1 MIERWFNGY
10 LDVVLETLLLLAPI
24 LVIGGV
30 AQVLFLRLSKRKLLT
45 MLKGILLAF
54 IGLTIFLQ
62 GVNVGFIPVGKALGE
77 QFAALPYNWILLP
90 IGFILGFAVTLAEPS
105 VQVLVEQIEKVT
117 GGFLRKKLMLATLC
131 IGVGISI
138 TLFMLKLLLGLSL
151 WVFIVPGYIIALLL
165 TLITPQD
172 FTSIAFDSGG
182 VATGTMT
189 ATFLLSLAIGVA
201 NQLEGTDSLLDG
213 FGLIALVAL
222 TPILLVLILGLIYKW
237 KTKKLEQLAHQAKE
251 VNDD

>member
-1 MIERWFNGY
+1 MIARLFNGY
-10 LDVVLETLLLLAPI
+10 LDVVLETLLSLAPI
-24 LVIGGV
+24 LLIG
-30 AQVLFLRLSKRKLLT
+30 ALSQIFILRLSKRRLLN
-45 MLKGILLAF
+45 MLKGVLLSF

-77 QFAALPYNWILLP
+77 QFAALPYNWVLLP
-90 IGFILGFAVTLAEPS
+90 IGFILGFAVTMAEPS

-138 TLFMLKLLLGLSL
+138 AIFMLKLLLHLSL
-151 WVFIVPGYIIALLL
+151 WVFIVPGYLIALVL
-165 TLITPQD
+165 TLFVPKD

-189 ATFLLSLAIGVA
+189 ATFLLSLALGVA
-201 NQLEGTDSLLDG
+201 SQLENTNTYWTVS
-213 FGLIALVAL
+213 A
-222 TPILLVLILGLIYKW
+222 
-237 KTKKLEQLAHQAKE
+237 
-251 VNDD
+251 